1 MAGGGRHPPK
11 LDGRSSL
18 QAPGMLRHGSL
29 PNGVRVLDPL
39 SHPGRL
45 ENKVAAQAA
54 DIAQLTSD
62 NQRLAAGNLALKQD
76 LVAVQNEAQ
85 QLKAHIRSIQTESD
99 IQIRVLL
106 DKIGKREADIRAAE
120 NVKEDLKQA
129 HHEARNLVRD
139 RKELISK
146 IQQASHEL
154 KTIRGEFKS
163 FPDPEAEL
171 DDLKQEYKR
180 LRDTF
185 TYEKGFNLAK
195 VEELKSAEKNLIE
208 MASDVEKIYAEILN
222 AEKRARGGAPSA
234 ANYGLGNGTYVDS
247 YRRPLVHPSIGAA
260 GDQMMKSYR
269 SGNDVGGSSGAGH
282 HDQ

>member
-1 MAGGGRHPPK
+1 MAGGGRYPPK

-18 QAPGMLRHGSL
+18 QATGMLRHGSL
-29 PNGVRVLDPL
+29 PNGVRLLDHL
-39 SHPGRL
+39 SLPGRL

-54 DIAQLTSD
+54 EIEQFTND
-62 NQRLAAGNLALKQD
+62 NQRFAAGNQALRQD

-99 IQIRVLL
+99 IQIRVLV
-106 DKIGKREADIRAAE
+106 DKIGKRETHIRAAE

-129 HHEARNLVRD
+129 HHEAQNLVRN

-146 IQQASHEL
+146 IRQASQEL
-154 KTIRGEFKS
+154 QTIRGDFKS
-163 FPDPEAEL
+163 LPDSEAEL
-171 DDLKQEYKR
+171 DDLRQEYKR
-180 LRDTF
+180 LRDAF
-185 TYEKGFNLAK
+185 TYEKGFNMAK

-222 AEKRARGGAPSA
+222 TEKRARGAAPYA
-234 ANYGLGNGTYVDS
+234 ANYGVGGGAYVDS
-247 YRRPLVHPSIGAA
+247 YRRPLGST
-260 GDQMMKSYR
+260 GDGMMKSY
-269 SGNDVGGSSGAGH
+269 GNSNGIGASSGAGH